1 MFIPGLVS
9 ITYRPL
15 TPAQLI
21 ALTRT
26 AGLSAIEW
34 GGDVHV
40 PHGNTG
46 AAARVGG
53 MTRGAGL
60 DTISYGTYYKA
71 GTYGSAY
78 ADTFAAM
85 LDTADA
91 LGAPNLRLWAGGKNS
106 QDVTADERA
115 AMTAELKVCA
125 KMAAGRGK
133 TISFEFH
140 NNTLTNTAASAK
152 ALIEEIGEDN
162 AVLYWQ
168 PNQFLTHEENC
179 AGLSLVLPYVTNVH
193 VFAWL
198 GHDRFA
204 LAEHRS
210 RWSDYLNILASS
222 HRNHGLLMEFTP
234 HDDPAEFVSEA
245 ETLLSWL

>member
-106 QDVTADERA
+106 QDVTADELLDAHQRIYRSGIPPKA
-115 AMTAELKVCA
+115 YERFIQIPLREGEAVRTA
-125 KMAAGRGK
+125 
-133 TISFEFH
+133 TDW
-140 NNTLTNTAASAK
+140 
-152 ALIEEIGEDN
+152 IEE
-162 AVLYWQ
+162 
-168 PNQFLTHEENC
+168 
-179 AGLSLVLPYVTNVH
+179 
-193 VFAWL
+193 
-198 GHDRFA
+198 
-204 LAEHRS
+204 
-210 RWSDYLNILASS
+210 
-222 HRNHGLLMEFTP
+222 
-234 HDDPAEFVSEA
+234 
-245 ETLLSWL
+245 